1 MKDAID
7 QYNQAGKAEC
17 GGFAPV
23 QWPDIALTEENVV
36 LLVEGVLAERL
47 NYAEILWG
55 NEMDVES
62 FDEQIE
68 ESSRLLEIQL
78 RHAPEGIYVRSRMEV
93 MVTLGDQESID
104 LELGNLVEIEVEM
117 CLSHTEKNHTCP
129 FVDVMGGN
137 IRVLADD
144 RVIRIEAY
152 SYLVRPED
160 AADWGMNGIG
170 KPR

>member
-7 QYNQAGKAEC
+7 QYNQAGKTEC

-23 QWPDIALTEENVV
+23 QWPDIALTEENMV

-62 FDEQIE
+62 VDEQIE
-68 ESSRLLEIQL
+68 ESSRLLELQL
-78 RHAPEGIYVRSRMEV
+78 RYAPEGVYIRSRMEV
-93 MVTLGDQESID
+93 MVTLLDQEMID
-104 LELGNLVEIEVEM
+104 LESNDLVEVEVEV

-137 IRVLADD
+137 VCVLSDG
-144 RVIRIEAY
+144 RMIRIEAY
-152 SYLVRPED
+152 SYLVLPED
-160 AADWGMNGIG
+160 AVDWGMNGLG
-170 KPR
+170 KLR